1 MQESGLTQLVENES
15 WDSLAKMLISLPV
28 DFDNGDAKGRKVRKQ
43 MEALKHA
50 LYTQM
55 MSFNGNQSVETSFFV
70 ASVKAFSGIEK
81 KLEANGVKNSQFVM
95 FLKLILGKIKKQKL
109 LIKKPLEVRNEFSK
123 MKEVVEDADSI

>member
-15 WDSLAKMLISLPV
+15 WDSLAKKLISLPV

-55 MSFNGNQSVETSFFV
+55 MSFNGNQSIETSFFV

-81 KLEANGVKNSQFVM
+81 RLETNGKKNSQFVM

-109 LIKKPLEVRNEFSK
+109 LVKKPLEVRNEFSK
-123 MKEVVEDADSI
+123 MKEVVEDAESI

>member
-1 MQESGLTQLVENES
+1 MQDSGLTQLVENES
-15 WDSLAKMLISLPV
+15 WDSLAKMLIGMPV
-28 DFDNGDAKGRKVRKQ
+28 EFGNGDAKGRKVKKQ

-55 MSFNGNQSVETSFFV
+55 MSFNGNRSVETSFFV

-81 KLEANGVKNSQFVM
+81 KLETNGVKNSQFVM
-95 FLKLILGKIKKQKL
+95 FLKLIMGKIRKQKL

-123 MKEVVEDADSI
+123 MKEVIEDDSSI

>member
-15 WDSLAKMLISLPV
+15 WDSLAKMLISMPV
-28 DFDNGDAKGRKVRKQ
+28 DFGNGDAKGRKVRKQ

-55 MSFNGNQSVETSFFV
+55 MSFNGNQSIETSFFV
-70 ASVKAFSGIEK
+70 ASVKAFAGIEK
-81 KLEANGVKNSQFVM
+81 RLETNGVKNSQFVM

-109 LIKKPLEVRNEFSK
+109 LVKKPREVRNEFSK
-123 MKEVVEDADSI
+123 MKEVVENADSI